1 MSTNLKIT
9 MPQLDTVTFLSQ
21 LVWTFIVF
29 AGFYLIMVKHILPAI
44 STSVK
49 VRKKKLAS
57 IGSLSSDLFDEKIC
71 TASSFDIILS
81 GSVASARDSLVKAVE
96 GSSVWQSDSTD
107 TVFTQSS
114 ANGSYLETQGLI
126 VGSLILTKALTQNK
140 AEADAF

>member
-1 MSTNLKIT
+1 M
-9 MPQLDTVTFLSQ
+9 
-21 LVWTFIVF
+21 
-29 AGFYLIMVKHILPAI
+29 
-44 STSVK
+44 
-49 VRKKKLAS
+49 AS